1 MSTEKTINS
10 TIRTNLLSNE
20 DFVYAHLIKFER
32 PFTKNA
38 DGTYPTDDSRF
49 AYYTDGSH
57 DIVFGGNTYYAN
69 RILSVGNYSE
79 TTQARASA
87 MSLTLA
93 GEDLKPAISVAGSIS
108 TSGVFTPTSTTYEG
122 YALDFVERGFK
133 EGDEI
138 SFTYD
143 STTTITYRIAS
154 FTTNNTV
161 LNLAVIGTSPDIVNS
176 FPGSTLSKTF
186 TIKIESDE
194 ITAPL

>member
-1 MSTEKTINS
+1 MSTEKTINN

-20 DFVYAHLIKFER
+20 DFVYAHLVKFER
-32 PFTKNA
+32 PFTKKA
-38 DGTYPTDDSRF
+38 DGTYPTDDSRYG
-49 AYYTDGSH
+49 YYTDGSH

-108 TSGVFTPTSTTYEG
+108 TSGVFTPTSTVYEG
-122 YALDFVERGFK
+122 YPLDFVERGFK

-138 SFTYD
+138 SFTYS
-143 STTTITYRIAS
+143 STTLTYKISS
-154 FTTNNTV
+154 FTSNNTV
-161 LNLAVIGTSPDIVNS
+161 LNLAVI
-176 FPGSTLSKTF
+176 
-186 TIKIESDE
+186 
-194 ITAPL
+194 